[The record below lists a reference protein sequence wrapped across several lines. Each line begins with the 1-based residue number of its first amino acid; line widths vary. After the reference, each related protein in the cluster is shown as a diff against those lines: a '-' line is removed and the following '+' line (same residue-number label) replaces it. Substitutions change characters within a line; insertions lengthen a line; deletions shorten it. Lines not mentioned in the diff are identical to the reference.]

1 MTVSQLGGVVS
12 GWIISFAI
20 ATVIC
25 AAAALGV
32 IEIRWAS
39 KQTLLRRL
47 AQMLRDISQYMDGG
61 APAHHRDD
69 ASDKRPLDNIPI
81 PGTIH
86 HSAPA
91 LNHVRI
97 AYRGSEAG
105 WYNVLPA
112 NALISCIEGDEVI
125 KKIIRASRV
134 APDIFAHDLH
144 PTLLHFAEFV
154 QLLPASESHHHANP
168 GGLLAHT
175 LETVLHALTI
185 RTGYLLPLGASAEVI
200 AAQRDFWTYAVFLAA
215 LLHDVGKPM
224 TDLKIQWK
232 RGKTSE
238 PVLWSATAGS
248 LNDCAATE
256 YFVGFKKKSERNY
269 DSHAKLGAM
278 LLQRLVPG
286 PTLASMAHVPAGL
299 QELNQYLGG
308 ERRGALH
315 EIVQKADQ
323 ESTRR
328 NLATGSRARF
338 SSARAVPLIER
349 LMGAMTSMFVEGS
362 HLPLNRDG
370 AAGWVYDDCV
380 WLVAKRLAD
389 SVREFVLRQEE
400 NEEAGFPGDAK
411 NDRLFD
417 AWQEYGYIRI
427 NPATGQ
433 AIWRV
438 VVTGTNQAGEI
449 AYSHELSVLCFPV
462 AKVWTDLSQIPEA
475 MSGTIEV
482 LPAASQGKTSRDH
495 QSQRPLEDC
504 DAVPMPGD
512 SPEPVDWKKVPAPK
526 FVTRDNRTSK
536 KKTTADTDDL
546 LDERDT
552 AEAEA
557 RNARRDK
564 DRRQQEAGSETET
577 GPAHQN
583 DAEEANPEQAPRQQD
598 MADATS
604 AHPFPVPLPIEK
616 LPALK
621 QKGNK
626 EPSALAVDFMKWVQ
640 QNLADGSMKHNEAGA
655 PVHFIEYGM
664 ALVSPL
670 IFRLYAAANG
680 GQKASAASEDDG
692 DFAMRVQRELLR
704 AQWHATAP
712 GGKNVWTLYVSKKGG
727 QAANKLAAV
736 VLKDPRLWV
745 MPVPPPNPFISA
757 KSDPSGPLP

>member
-1 MTVSQLGGVVS
+1 MS
-12 GWIISFAI
+12 GWIILLAI
-20 ATVIC
+20 TTVVC
-25 AAAALGV
+25 AAAALGLV
-32 IEIRWAS
+32 EIRWAS
-39 KQTLLRRL
+39 KQNLLRRL
-47 AQMLRDISQYMDGG
+47 AQILRDVSHYLDGG
-61 APAHHRDD
+61 TPTQGRDNE
-69 ASDKRPLDNIPI
+69 SYKPPLDIPI
-81 PGTIH
+81 PGTIPPI
-86 HSAPA
+86 APPS
-91 LNHVRI
+91 NHERI
-97 AYRGSEAG
+97 AYRGSETG

-112 NALISCIEGDEVI
+112 RDLIRCIDGDAVI
-125 KKIIRASRV
+125 NKIVRATRI
-134 APDIFAHDLH
+134 APDIFAHDLQ
-144 PTLLHFAEFV
+144 PALFSFAEFV

-175 LETVLHALTI
+175 LETVLYALTI
-185 RTGYLLPLGASAEVI
+185 RTGYLLPLGAGAEVI
-200 AAQRDFWTYAVFLAA
+200 AVQRDFWTYAVFLAA

-224 TDLKIQWK
+224 ADLKIQW
-232 RGKTSE
+232 RHAKTSE

-256 YFVGFKKKSERNY
+256 YYVGFKKKSERNY

-286 PTLASMAHVPAGL
+286 ATLVSMAHVPAGL
-299 QELNQYLGG
+299 QELNQYLAG
-308 ERRGALH
+308 ERSGALH

-349 LMGAMTSMFVEGS
+349 LMGAMNLMFLEGS

-389 SVREFVLRQEE
+389 SVREFILRQEE
-400 NEEAGFPGDAK
+400 DEEAGFPGDAK

-427 NPATGQ
+427 NPTTGQ

-438 VVTGTNQAGEI
+438 VVTGTNQAGENI
-449 AYSHELSVLCFPV
+449 YSHELSVLCFPV
-462 AKVWTDLSQIPEA
+462 AKVWSDRSHIPET

-482 LPAASQGKTSRDH
+482 LPAASQGKSSRG
-495 QSQRPLEDC
+495 QQAQRSSEDC
-504 DAVPMPGD
+504 AATPVPGD
-512 SPEPVDWKKVPAPK
+512 SPTESVDSKKVPAPK
-526 FVTRDNRTSK
+526 FVARDSTTSK
-536 KKTTADTDDL
+536 KTTPADTDDF

-557 RNARRDK
+557 RSMRRDK
-564 DRRQQEAGSETET
+564 ELSKQAAVSEENTA
-577 GPAHQN
+577 PAHR
-583 DAEEANPEQAPRQQD
+583 DSPAEN
-598 MADATS
+598 ATELS
-604 AHPFPVPLPIEK
+604 MKQEGTPQTPSSCPFPVPLPIDK
-616 LPALK
+616 LPALA
-621 QKGNK
+621 QKAAK
-626 EPSALAVDFMKWVQ
+626 EPSVLAVEFMKWVQ
-640 QNLADGSMKHNEAGA
+640 HNLADGSMKHNEAGA

-670 IFRLYAAANG
+670 IFRLYATATEA
-680 GQKASAASEDDG
+680 QSASSEEDG

-727 QAANKLAAV
+727 QAPTKLAAV

-745 MPVPPPNPFISA
+745 VPVPPPNPFISA
-757 KSDPSGPLP
+757 KSDRSEQP